1 MNEEEK
7 KAIKIFK
14 NINLANNLCGNWHG
28 EKCRMEGTKTCDQCR
43 MKAKEVFCDLI
54 QKLGEKL

>member
-1 MNEEEK
+1 MSEEEEK
-7 KAIKIFK
+7 AIKVFK
-14 NINLANNLCGNWHG
+14 YINLENNFCT
-28 EKCRMEGTKTCDQCR
+28 KCHKMEGTKTCDQCR

>member
-1 MNEEEK
+1 MSEEEK
-7 KAIKIFK
+7 AIRIFK
-14 NINLANNLCGNWHG
+14 NINLANNLCTSCHT
-28 EKCRMEGTKTCDQCR
+28 EKNRMEGTKTCDQCR